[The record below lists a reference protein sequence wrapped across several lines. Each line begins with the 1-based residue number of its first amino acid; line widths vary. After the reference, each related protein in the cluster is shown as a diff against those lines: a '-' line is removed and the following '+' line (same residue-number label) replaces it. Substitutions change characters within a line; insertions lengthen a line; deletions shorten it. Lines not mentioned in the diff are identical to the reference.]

1 MIQLTPDNIELFK
14 LKLNLLLTYLIF
26 GATAKASAAAVP
38 AALPLCC
45 RLFLCYARMVTKRYC
60 DGQHITVPIMDN
72 DV

>member
-1 MIQLTPDNIELFK
+1 MPDIIELLK

-38 AALPLCC
+38 ATLPLCC
-45 RLFLCYARMVTKRYC
+45 PLFLCYARMVTKRYC
-60 DGQHITVPIMDN
+60 DEQHITMLIMDN